1 MICCKPD
8 NIRFG
13 IYALYKGAVFLIKC
27 QCLFDCLKVIDPCQI
42 HIENHAGVVLREFP
56 ELQKLR
62 GVYEEWLAE
71 ENQVHWQLQ
80 LQSLGL
86 TI

>member
-1 MICCKPD
+1 VISCKPD
-8 NIRFG
+8 DIGFG
-13 IYALYKGAVFLIKC
+13 IYPLNKGAVFLIEC
-27 QCLFDCLKVIDPCQI
+27 QCLFDCLKVVDSCQV

-62 GVYEEWLAE
+62 GIYEEWLAE